1 MDFPTTRMRRL
12 RKNEAIRD
20 IVRETKLLKEDLIY
34 PIFVKDG
41 LEDGNKEPII
51 TMPDEYR
58 YSVNDAV
65 KYAKSLENKGLKSII
80 VFGIPIEEE
89 KDEIGTP
96 AFKSTGIV
104 QRTIRQL
111 KAETNLVVMGDV
123 CLCQYTSHG
132 HCGLI
137 SEDENSDNNLK
148 ILNDESLK
156 YLCKVAVSQAEAGAD
171 VIAPSDMMDGR
182 VGAIREA
189 LDDAGYEDV
198 IIMAYSA
205 KFASTFYAPFRDA
218 ACSAPGEGNRKSYQ
232 MDPANSKEALREVEL
247 DIIEG
252 ADIVMVKP
260 AFPCLDIIHEVSE
273 NFNMPLATYSVS
285 GEYSM
290 LKTAVSE
297 NILPEESIM
306 ETMIAIKRA
315 GAELIITNFAPYLL
329 DKL

>member
-111 KAETNLVVMGDV
+111 K
-123 CLCQYTSHG
+123 
-132 HCGLI
+132 
-137 SEDENSDNNLK
+137 
-148 ILNDESLK
+148 
-156 YLCKVAVSQAEAGAD
+156 AGAD

>member
-260 AFPCLDIIHEVSE
+260 AFPCLDIIHEVSK

>member
-329 DKL
+329 D

>member
-1 MDFPTTRMRRL
+1 
-12 RKNEAIRD
+12 
-20 IVRETKLLKEDLIY
+20 
-34 PIFVKDG
+34 
-41 LEDGNKEPII
+41 
-51 TMPDEYR
+51 
-58 YSVNDAV
+58 
-65 KYAKSLENKGLKSII
+65 
-80 VFGIPIEEE
+80 
-89 KDEIGTP
+89 
-96 AFKSTGIV
+96 
-104 QRTIRQL
+104 
-111 KAETNLVVMGDV
+111 
-123 CLCQYTSHG
+123 
-132 HCGLI
+132 
-137 SEDENSDNNLK
+137 
-148 ILNDESLK
+148 
-156 YLCKVAVSQAEAGAD
+156 
-171 VIAPSDMMDGR
+171 MMDGR

>member
-1 MDFPTTRMRRL
+1 
-12 RKNEAIRD
+12 
-20 IVRETKLLKEDLIY
+20 
-34 PIFVKDG
+34 
-41 LEDGNKEPII
+41 
-51 TMPDEYR
+51 
-58 YSVNDAV
+58 
-65 KYAKSLENKGLKSII
+65 
-80 VFGIPIEEE
+80 
-89 KDEIGTP
+89 
-96 AFKSTGIV
+96 
-104 QRTIRQL
+104 
-111 KAETNLVVMGDV
+111 MGDV

>member
-12 RKNEAIRD
+12 RKNENIRD
-20 IVRETKLLKEDLIY
+20 MVRETKLLKEDLIY

-41 LEDGNKEPII
+41 LENGKKEPIP

-58 YSVNDAV
+58 YSIDDAV
-65 KYAKSLENKGLKSII
+65 EYAKTLENKGLKSII
-80 VFGIPIEEE
+80 VFGVPLTEE

-104 QRTIRQL
+104 QKTIRKL
-111 KAETNLVVMGDV
+111 KAETNLVVIGDV

-137 SEDENSDNNLK
+137 TEDENCDNNLK
-148 ILNDESLK
+148 ILNDESLE

-171 VIAPSDMMDGR
+171 IVAPSDMMDGR
-182 VGAIREA
+182 VSAIREA
-189 LDDAGYEDV
+189 LDENGYDDV

-205 KFASTFYAPFRDA
+205 KYASTFYAPFRDA

-232 MDPANSKEALREVEL
+232 MDPANTNEALREVEL
-247 DIIEG
+247 DILEG

-260 AFPCLDIIHEVSE
+260 AIPCLDIINRVSE
-273 NFNMPLATYSVS
+273 NFNMPIATYSVS

-290 LKTAVSE
+290 LKTAIQAGV
-297 NILPEESIM
+297 LPEESIIEAM
-306 ETMIAIKRA
+306 VAIKRA
-315 GAELIITNFAPYLL
+315 GAELIITNFAPDLL